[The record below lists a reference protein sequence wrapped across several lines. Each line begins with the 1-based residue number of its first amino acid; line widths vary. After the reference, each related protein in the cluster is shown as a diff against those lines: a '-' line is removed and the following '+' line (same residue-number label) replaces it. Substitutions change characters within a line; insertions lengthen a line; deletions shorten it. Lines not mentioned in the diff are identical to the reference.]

1 MITPV
6 LRISSKFLFPLLV
19 LFAAGCETQP
29 PGAVNI
35 QAFGPAK
42 TNEEAWGPQ
51 ATADKITQRFAG
63 YTYTTEYLYMYF
75 SEDGRVRG
83 LAKDKD
89 FFVVGEW
96 RTVNSSNGDLLATDL
111 TAHRVINR
119 QHSISDEE
127 STFYRVYIKSN
138 KNIAVDL
145 IVDGRFKGDTG
156 QFLKPIRGFSH
167 EGEFETVRKYV
178 IAGRSPQTAKT
189 NPEASKT
196 NPAALVAEGIFLM
209 VFCVGSA
216 LLLCPL

>member
-75 SEDGRVRG
+75 AEDGRVRG
-83 LAKDKD
+83 AQVPPAPAQPPDP
-89 FFVVGEW
+89 GAQIPAQGW
-96 RTVNSSNGDLLATDL
+96 TTR
-111 TAHRVINR
+111 
-119 QHSISDEE
+119 HSILAPGS
-127 STFYRVYIKSN
+127 
-138 KNIAVDL
+138 
-145 IVDGRFKGDTG
+145 
-156 QFLKPIRGFSH
+156 
-167 EGEFETVRKYV
+167 
-178 IAGRSPQTAKT
+178 
-189 NPEASKT
+189 
-196 NPAALVAEGIFLM
+196 
-209 VFCVGSA
+209 GSA
-216 LLLCPL
+216 LSRSAGTSLPSRGAMRSSRPNW